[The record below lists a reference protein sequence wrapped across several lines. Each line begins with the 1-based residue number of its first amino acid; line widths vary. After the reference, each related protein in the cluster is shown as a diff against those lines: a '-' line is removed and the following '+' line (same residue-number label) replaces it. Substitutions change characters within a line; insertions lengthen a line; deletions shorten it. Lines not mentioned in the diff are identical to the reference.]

1 MPRKHFDFG
10 DRVTGRVVDP
20 QDFRATRPARYA
32 TGEVIQIFPHA
43 PNVVGIRYSNG
54 ETCTIKVTR

>member
-1 MPRKHFDFG
+1 MAAKHLDFG
-10 DRVTGRVVDP
+10 DRASGRVVDD
-20 QDFRATRPARYA
+20 QEFRATRPARYA

-54 ETCTIKVTR
+54 ETATIRVTR